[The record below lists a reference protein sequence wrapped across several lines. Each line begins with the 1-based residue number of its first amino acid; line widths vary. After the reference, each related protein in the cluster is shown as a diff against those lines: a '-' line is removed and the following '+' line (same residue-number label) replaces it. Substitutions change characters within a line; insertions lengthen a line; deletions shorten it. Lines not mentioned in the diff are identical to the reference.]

1 MRLQETRPKAVSL
14 AKHGE
19 LISTYLPRE
28 NLLSALD
35 ASTIGIV
42 ICDRRLRYKAL
53 NRSVARI
60 HNVPVE
66 AHLGHAFHE
75 ILGSFAD
82 RVAPLW
88 ENVFSSG
95 QRLTNLDISG
105 QLPKRSGV
113 GRWIENLFPLT
124 DSRGRI
130 MQVGC
135 FVIEIASPPIP
146 STSASS
152 PTREATSATGEKSS
166 IPARPRRTLLT
177 RREQEIVRLVAE
189 GKSNKEISSVL
200 AISVRTVETYR
211 SRLMLKLQAPS
222 IAHLVHY
229 AIRNRIITL

>member
-14 AKHGE
+14 AEHGE

-95 QRLTNLDISG
+95 QRLTNLEITG

-130 MQVGC
+130 AQVGC
-135 FVIEIASPPIP
+135 FLIEITPPEIPSSPP
-146 STSASS
+146 SR
-152 PTREATSATGEKSS
+152 PTGEATSATPHYSS
-166 IPARPRRTLLT
+166 SPDRPALS
-177 RREQEIVRLVAE
+177 RREQEVVRLVAE
-189 GKSNKEISSVL
+189 GKSNKEIALAL
-200 AISVRTVETYR
+200 AISVRTVETY
-211 SRLMLKLQAPS
+211 
-222 IAHLVHY
+222 
-229 AIRNRIITL
+229 